1 MRRAVRTRADGSL
14 RSERRHRDGAI
25 HRRPGESFRG
35 KALVGAAAVGVL
47 DRCHRDGATR
57 HRAGE
62 SFRGIAIVRNRPSR
76 TAPWSPKQRR
86 DPGRSEHK
94 GSRRIKGA
102 LRHQRYAR
110 AADGSHRLF
119 PSEQGPVYATNCPSV
134 HDLRARGRPHPAGRP
149 HAWGLRGP
157 RVKPSGDEVTL
168 LGDVVAPVI
177 DVQASAGAAARRAP
191 VQRVLPLANVTTA
204 PMHAALHIPV
214 SVTIRELDRGVA

>member
-1 MRRAVRTRADGSL
+1 MPKRTWNCASLPHRMARAPPTNGSSLPDGRRRRLRETRMQS
-14 RSERRHRDGAI
+14 S
-25 HRRPGESFRG
+25 RRPRP
-35 KALVGAAAVGVL
+35 
-47 DRCHRDGATR
+47 RDWK
-57 HRAGE
+57 
-62 SFRGIAIVRNRPSR
+62 RGIAIVRNRPSR

-204 PMHAALHIPV
+204 PMHAALHIPA